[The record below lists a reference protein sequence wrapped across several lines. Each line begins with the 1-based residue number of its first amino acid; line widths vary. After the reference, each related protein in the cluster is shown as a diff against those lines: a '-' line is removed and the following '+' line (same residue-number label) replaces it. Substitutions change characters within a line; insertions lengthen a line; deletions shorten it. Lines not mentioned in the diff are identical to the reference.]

1 MSNEK
6 PVRITVG
13 DVKEVIEA
21 TAIQVDSPIANSVS
35 GDSHY
40 QTTQDTTG
48 NGWIYLGGLVCFLL
62 FVLAGYIAM
71 TQKVEGKAGAKSDT
85 VKTSPAAS
93 NVKSEPTAANTEKPA
108 DPTANSTNTPAGLNM
123 GDSSKDAK
131 ATSDV
136 NMAASNSPAK

>member
-21 TAIQVDSPIANSVS
+21 TAIQVDSPIASSVS

-71 TQKVEGKAGAKSDT
+71 TQKIEGKTGAKTDT
-85 VKTSPAAS
+85 GKTSPAAS
-93 NVKSEPTAANTEKPA
+93 SVKSEQTASNAEKPA

-123 GDSSKDAK
+123 GDSSNESK
-131 ATSDV
+131 AISDG
-136 NMAASNSPAK
+136 NIAANNSPAK

>member
-21 TAIQVDSPIANSVS
+21 TAIQVDSPIASSVS

-40 QTTQDTTG
+40 QPTQDTTG
-48 NGWIYLGGLVCFLL
+48 NGWIYLGGLICFLL

-71 TQKVEGKAGAKSDT
+71 TQKVEGDRKS
-85 VKTSPAAS
+85 V
-93 NVKSEPTAANTEKPA
+93 V
-108 DPTANSTNTPAGLNM
+108 
-123 GDSSKDAK
+123 
-131 ATSDV
+131 
-136 NMAASNSPAK
+136 